1 MRKTTSKAA
10 LRRRRKGGR
19 PARKPA
25 RAHGGAKMAP
35 AKASRAEASRAEA
48 ARIEAALA
56 ALAHEIRTP
65 LTGILALSELLA
77 AAELPERERRW
88 ANSVKSAAEHLA
100 QLTTLVVDGVR
111 AETAGLVLRDA
122 TFRPRT
128 LADEIATTLAAR
140 AESKGLA
147 VAVTIPEDLPALVSG
162 DQVRLRAALEN
173 LIDNAVKFTERGV
186 VSFAV
191 VARRA
196 RGKRHRLVFEVRDSG
211 IGLTAAEI
219 KQLFRPFAQANAD
232 IATRYGGSGLGLVF
246 VRRVAA
252 AMGGGLKITSRAG
265 RGTTFRLEVLVAQ
278 GEARSGEGAVAAR
291 PDGTHLRVLCAEDNP
306 YARVVLNTILTEL
319 GHAVDFVGSGAA
331 AVEAAGRGYDVVLMD
346 VALPDFDGREATRRI
361 RALPGAAART
371 PVIGLSGHSEKGHET
386 AARAAGM
393 DGYLA
398 KPVSPMALAQLLGA
412 IISR

>member
-1 MRKTTSKAA
+1 MRQSKSKAA
-10 LRRRRKGGR
+10 PRRRRKASR
-19 PARKPA
+19 PASKPA
-25 RAHGGAKMAP
+25 RT
-35 AKASRAEASRAEA
+35 
-48 ARIEAALA
+48 EAALA

-77 AAELPERERRW
+77 TAELPERERGW
-88 ANSVKSAAEHLA
+88 ANAVKSAAEHLA

-111 AETAGLVLRDA
+111 ADTAGLVLRDGP
-122 TFRPRT
+122 FRPRV
-128 LADEIATTLAAR
+128 LAEEIATTLAAR

-147 VAVTIPEDLPALVSG
+147 VAVTIPDDLPALVSG

-186 VSFAV
+186 VSFALT
-191 VARRA
+191 ARRA
-196 RGKRHRLVFEVRDSG
+196 RGKRYRLVFEVRDSG
-211 IGLTAAEI
+211 IGLKAAEI

-246 VRRVAA
+246 VRRVAT
-252 AMGGGLKITSRAG
+252 AMGGDLKITSRAG

-278 GEARSGEGAVAAR
+278 DEASGGEGAVTAG
-291 PDGTHLRVLCAEDNP
+291 PEVVGLRVLCAEDNP

-319 GHAVDFVGSGAA
+319 GHTVDFVGSGAA
-331 AVEAAGRGYDVVLMD
+331 AVEAVSRGYDVVLMD

-361 RALPGAAART
+361 RALSGKAART
-371 PVIGLSGHSEKGHET
+371 PVIGLSGHSEKGHER

-393 DGYLA
+393 DAYLA
-398 KPVSPMALAQLLGA
+398 KPVSPMALARLLSA
-412 IISR
+412 INSR